1 MNANNQNIFLRR
13 DKKEEKIRKIIID
26 VLNSNTKNSE
36 VINLAKF
43 SKGITTIGIA

>member
-1 MNANNQNIFLRR
+1 MDINNENIFLRR

-26 VLNSNTKNSE
+26 LLNNNLKNSE

-43 SKGITTIGIA
+43 SNGINTIGIA